1 MERML
6 PVPLPSPQDFGLSR
20 NERWRVGVAIVF
32 RFGAEDLLRC
42 RFAVSPLR
50 ETMGALRTLRH
61 PERLAYHLPWQRQVR
76 SGLQGLDL
84 APLLALVPPAGYS
97 PDFLS
102 PPPDGPF
109 TRIEAELE
117 RVRATPP
124 ERVHAEVT
132 RCLAEQGDPRPPGA
146 AVLLGDPVATREL
159 LVELLARCWQ
169 VLVEPWWPRLRDLLE
184 ADIVFQ
190 ARRFADGGM
199 EAVLTD
205 LHPRVRWRDD
215 ALHVAVA
222 ASGEC
227 DLSGR
232 GLVLMPGVFEWP
244 GVGVMLDPPW
254 QPTLDYPVRG
264 IALLWQE
271 PAAQRAGLARLL
283 GRTRA
288 TLLVALAE
296 PTSIT
301 GLAARCGLPVSTVS
315 EHVAVLRAA
324 GLVAAR
330 RAGRHLLH
338 EQTPLGIAMITAEA
352 GP

>member
-1 MERML
+1 
-6 PVPLPSPQDFGLSR
+6 
-20 NERWRVGVAIVF
+20 VAIVF

-42 RFAVSPLR
+42 RFAVSPLH
-50 ETMGALRTLRH
+50 ETMGALRALRH
-61 PERLAYHLPWQRQVR
+61 PERLAYHLPWLRQVR
-76 SGLQGLDL
+76 SGLERLDL
-84 APLLALVPPAGYS
+84 APLLALVPPAGYN

-109 TRIEAELE
+109 TQIEAELE

-124 ERVHAEVT
+124 ERVHAEVA
-132 RCLAEQGDPRPPGA
+132 RCLAEQAGPAPPGA
-146 AVLLGDPVATREL
+146 AGLLADPVAIREL
-159 LVELLARCWQ
+159 LAELLARCWQ

-184 ADIVFQ
+184 ADIVFH

-199 EAVLTD
+199 RAVLTD
-205 LHPRVRWRDD
+205 LHPRVRWRGD
-215 ALHVAVA
+215 ALHVALA

-232 GLVLMPGVFEWP
+232 GLVLLLE
-244 GVGVMLDPPW
+244 PPW
-254 QPTLDYPVRG
+254 QPTLIYPVRG
-264 IALLWQE
+264 VALLWQA
-271 PAAQRAGLARLL
+271 PAAQRAALARLL

-296 PTSIT
+296 PASTT

-315 EHVAVLRAA
+315 EHLAVLRAT

-338 EQTPLGIAMITAEA
+338 EQTPLGIAVVAAEA
-352 GP
+352 GPSGQRLGV

>member
-1 MERML
+1 
-6 PVPLPSPQDFGLSR
+6 
-20 NERWRVGVAIVF
+20 VAIVF

-42 RFAVSPLR
+42 RFAVSPLH
-50 ETMGALRTLRH
+50 ETMGALRALRH
-61 PERLAYHLPWQRQVR
+61 PERLAYHLPWLRQVR
-76 SGLQGLDL
+76 SGLERLDL
-84 APLLALVPPAGYS
+84 APLLALVPPTGYN

-109 TRIEAELE
+109 TQIEAELE

-124 ERVHAEVT
+124 ERVHAEVA
-132 RCLAEQGDPRPPGA
+132 RCLAEQGGLEPPGA
-146 AVLLGDPVATREL
+146 AGLLADPVATREL
-159 LVELLARCWQ
+159 LAELLARCWQ
-169 VLVEPWWPRLRDLLE
+169 VLVAPWWPRLRDLLE
-184 ADIVFQ
+184 ADIVFH

-199 EAVLTD
+199 RAVLTD
-205 LHPRVRWRDD
+205 LHPRVRWRGD
-215 ALHVAVA
+215 ALHVALA

-232 GLVLMPGVFEWP
+232 GLVLLPGVFEWP

-254 QPTLDYPVRG
+254 QPTLIYPVRG
-264 IALLWQE
+264 VALLWQA
-271 PAAQRAGLARLL
+271 PAAQRAALTRLL

-296 PTSIT
+296 PASTT

-315 EHVAVLRAA
+315 EHLAVLRAA
-324 GLVAAR
+324 GLVTAR

-338 EQTPLGIAMITAEA
+338 EQTPLGIAVVAAEA
-352 GP
+352 GLSGQRLGV

>member
-1 MERML
+1 MNHR
-6 PVPLPSPQDFGLSR
+6 G
-20 NERWRVGVAIVF
+20 GAVAVVF

-42 RFAVSPLR
+42 RFAVSPLH
-50 ETMGALRTLRH
+50 ETMGALRALRH

-109 TRIEAELE
+109 TQIEAELE

-124 ERVHAEVT
+124 ERVHVEVT
-132 RCLAEQGDPRPPGA
+132 RCLAEQGDPQPAGA

-169 VLVEPWWPRLRDLLE
+169 VLVEPWWPRLRELLE

-199 EAVLTD
+199 GAVLTD

-264 IALLWQE
+264 VALLWQE

-315 EHVAVLRAA
+315 EHVAVLRAT

-330 RAGRHLLH
+330 RAGRQLLQ